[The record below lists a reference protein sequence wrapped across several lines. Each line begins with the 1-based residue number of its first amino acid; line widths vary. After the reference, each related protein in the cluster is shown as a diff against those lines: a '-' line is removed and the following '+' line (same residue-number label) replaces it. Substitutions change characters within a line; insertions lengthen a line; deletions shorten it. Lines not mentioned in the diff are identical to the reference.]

1 MEVGLDLA
9 GVAEEVAVKVVM
21 GIARFWLQGEGE
33 AGVGVVAHGFVS
45 VISLFFEAMDNL
57 FEEHFLEADFDLLGA
72 EDAPGVGGELLGEE
86 ALVGGLG
93 GEVGFETFF

>member
-1 MEVGLDLA
+1 
-9 GVAEEVAVKVVM
+9 
-21 GIARFWLQGEGE
+21 
-33 AGVGVVAHGFVS
+33 
-45 VISLFFEAMDNL
+45 MDDL

-93 GEVGFETFF
+93 GEVGFKALF

>member
-1 MEVGLDLA
+1 
-9 GVAEEVAVKVVM
+9 
-21 GIARFWLQGEGE
+21 
-33 AGVGVVAHGFVS
+33 
-45 VISLFFEAMDNL
+45 MDNL

-93 GEVGFETFF
+93 GEIGFEAGF